1 MQAQRRK
8 ALVTG
13 AALVGGAIL
22 GVRVLAQPP
31 PRVIP
36 VIARKFV
43 FIPSE
48 ITLKK
53 GEMVTIELTSPDV
66 VMGFNAPD
74 FKVRADIVPGQVA
87 RVTFTPDKT
96 GRFTFLCDI
105 FCGDGHEGMS
115 GTLVVT

>member
-8 ALVTG
+8 ALFTG

-22 GVRVLAQPP
+22 GVRVFAQST

-36 VIARKFV
+36 VVARKFV

-48 ITLKK
+48 IALRK
-53 GEMVTIELTSPDV
+53 GEPVTIELTSPEV

-87 RVTFTPDKT
+87 RVNFTPDKT

-105 FCGDGHEGMS
+105 FCGDGHETMS

>member
-1 MQAQRRK
+1 MKMQRRRV
-8 ALVTG
+8 LFTG
-13 AALVGGAIL
+13 AAWVGGAIL
-22 GVRVLAQPP
+22 GVRVAAHAA

-36 VIARKFV
+36 VVARKFV

-48 ITLKK
+48 IVLRK
-53 GEMVTIELTSPDV
+53 GEPVTIELTSPEV

-96 GRFTFLCDI
+96 GRFPFLCDI
-105 FCGDGHEGMS
+105 FCGDGHEAMS